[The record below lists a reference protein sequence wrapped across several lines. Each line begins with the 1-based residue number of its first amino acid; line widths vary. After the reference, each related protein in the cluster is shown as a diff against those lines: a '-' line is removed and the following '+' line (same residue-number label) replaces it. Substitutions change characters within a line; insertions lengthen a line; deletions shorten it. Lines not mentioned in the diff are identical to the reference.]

1 MEREVHLPLYYLS
14 NIRDKKMEKNGKKK
28 ILVVDDDKKSRYL
41 VSFLLEKEGF
51 EIIMATNGLE
61 GIEAAEK
68 QQVDLIIM
76 DIKMPKMDGHETT
89 RRIRRLK
96 KYKSIPIIAL
106 TSYVITEDKEKALKA
121 GCTGHMSKPI
131 APETFISEIKKFLEV
146 KDEKSN
152 SS

>member
-1 MEREVHLPLYYLS
+1 MER
-14 NIRDKKMEKNGKKK
+14 KK

-51 EIIMATNGLE
+51 EVIMATNGLE

-76 DIKMPKMDGHETT
+76 DIKMPKMDGYETT

-106 TSYVITEDKEKALKA
+106 TSYAITEDKEKAIKA
-121 GCTGHMSKPI
+121 GCTGYMSKPI
-131 APETFISEIKKFLEV
+131 TPEIFISEIKKFLEV
-146 KDEKSN
+146 KHEKSN
-152 SS
+152 NS

>member
-1 MEREVHLPLYYLS
+1 
-14 NIRDKKMEKNGKKK
+14 MEKKKV
-28 ILVVDDDKKSRYL
+28 LVIDDNKKNRYL
-41 VSFLLEKEGF
+41 VSYLLEKVGF
-51 EIIMATNGLE
+51 EVVIATNGLE
-61 GIEAAEK
+61 GIETAKK

-106 TSYVITEDKEKALKA
+106 TSYAMMEDKEKAIKA
-121 GCTGHMSKPI
+121 GCTGYMSKPI
-131 APETFISEIKKFLEV
+131 TPEIFTEEIKKFLEV
-146 KDEKSN
+146 KNENN

>member
-1 MEREVHLPLYYLS
+1 
-14 NIRDKKMEKNGKKK
+14 MEKKKV
-28 ILVVDDDKKSRYL
+28 LVIDDNKKNRYL
-41 VSFLLEKEGF
+41 ISFLLEKDGF
-51 EIIMATNGLE
+51 EVIMATNGFE
-61 GIEAAEK
+61 GIEAARK

-106 TSYVITEDKEKALKA
+106 TSYAMMEDKEKAIKA
-121 GCTGHMSKPI
+121 GCTGYMSKPI
-131 APETFISEIKKFLEV
+131 TPEIFTEEIKKFLEV
-146 KDEKSN
+146 KNENN

>member
-1 MEREVHLPLYYLS
+1 MER
-14 NIRDKKMEKNGKKK
+14 KK
-28 ILVVDDDKKSRYL
+28 ILVVDDDKKNRYL

-51 EIIMATNGLE
+51 EVVIATNGLE
-61 GIEAAEK
+61 GIEAAKK

-76 DIKMPKMDGHETT
+76 DIKMPKMDGYEAT

-106 TSYVITEDKEKALKA
+106 TSYAMREDKERVMKA
-121 GCTGHMSKPI
+121 GCTVYMSKPI
-131 APETFISEIKKFLEV
+131 TPEIFTEEIKKFLEV
-146 KDEKSN
+146 KDEKSD

>member
-1 MEREVHLPLYYLS
+1 
-14 NIRDKKMEKNGKKK
+14 MEKKKV
-28 ILVVDDDKKSRYL
+28 LVIDDNKKNRYL
-41 VSFLLEKEGF
+41 VSYLLEKEGF
-51 EIIMATNGLE
+51 EVIIATNGLE
-61 GIEAAEK
+61 GIETAKK

-106 TSYVITEDKEKALKA
+106 TSYAMMEDKEKAIKA
-121 GCTGHMSKPI
+121 GCTGYMSKPI
-131 APETFISEIKKFLEV
+131 TPEIFTEEIKKFLEV
-146 KDEKSN
+146 KHENN

>member
-1 MEREVHLPLYYLS
+1 MER
-14 NIRDKKMEKNGKKK
+14 KK
-28 ILVVDDDKKSRYL
+28 ILVVDDDKKNRYL

-51 EIIMATNGLE
+51 EVVIATNGLE
-61 GIEAAEK
+61 GIEAAKK

-76 DIKMPKMDGHETT
+76 DIKMPKMDGYEAT

-106 TSYVITEDKEKALKA
+106 TSYAMREDKERVMKA
-121 GCTGHMSKPI
+121 GCTGYMSKPI
-131 APETFISEIKKFLEV
+131 TPEIFTEEIKKFLEV

>member
-1 MEREVHLPLYYLS
+1 MEG
-14 NIRDKKMEKNGKKK
+14 KKMERKK
-28 ILVVDDDKKSRYL
+28 ILVVDDDKKNRYL

-51 EIIMATNGLE
+51 EVVIATDGLE
-61 GIEAAEK
+61 GIEAAKK

-76 DIKMPKMDGHETT
+76 DIKMPKMNGYEAT

-106 TSYVITEDKEKALKA
+106 TSYAMMEDKEKAMKA
-121 GCTGHMSKPI
+121 GCTGYMSKPI
-131 APETFISEIKKFLEV
+131 TPEIFISEIKKFLEV
-146 KDEKSN
+146 KHEKSN

>member
-1 MEREVHLPLYYLS
+1 MEREVHSPLYCLS
-14 NIRDKKMEKNGKKK
+14 DMRDKKMERKK

-51 EIIMATNGLE
+51 KVIMATNGLE
-61 GIEAAEK
+61 GIEAARK

-76 DIKMPKMDGHETT
+76 DIKMPKMDGYETT

-106 TSYVITEDKEKALKA
+106 TSYAITEDKEKVIKA
-121 GCTGHMSKPI
+121 GCTEYMSKPI
-131 APETFISEIKKFLEV
+131 TPETFISEIKKFLEV

>member
-1 MEREVHLPLYYLS
+1 MEREVHSPLYCLS
-14 NIRDKKMEKNGKKK
+14 DMRDKKMERKK

-51 EIIMATNGLE
+51 KVIMATNGLE
-61 GIEAAEK
+61 GIEAARK

-76 DIKMPKMDGHETT
+76 DIKMPKMDGYETT

-106 TSYVITEDKEKALKA
+106 TSYAITEDKEKVIKA
-121 GCTGHMSKPI
+121 GCTEYMSKPI
-131 APETFISEIKKFLEV
+131 TPETFISEIKKFLEV
-146 KDEKSN
+146 KHEKNN